1 MRFSIWP
8 QGNRPWADTLAITLH
23 AEQTGWDGVYFADH
37 FMANDPAG
45 GAPNDEPVLECW
57 ATLTGLAVATS
68 RLRIGS
74 LVCGNLYRHPALLAN
89 IATTVDNISDG
100 RLVLGLGAGW
110 QRNEHEAYGIDLLDT
125 RTRLDRFEEACAI
138 VRSLLHEERTTFA
151 GEHYTVTDAPCQP
164 RPVQEHLPLLLGA
177 SGERRTLRMVAEHAD
192 EWNVWSTPE
201 SFAQKTGVLARH
213 CEDIGREPG
222 SVVKSTQ
229 AMVYLSEDEEWLAKW
244 RTRDIGRPMIVGN
257 PEEVV
262 DIVGRYRDVG
272 VDELVVPDWTM
283 GPVGRTR
290 DTMDLFIE
298 RVAPA
303 LR

>member
-45 GAPNDEPVLECW
+45 GVPNDEPVLECW

-201 SFAQKTGVLARH
+201 SFAQKAGVLARH

-229 AMVYLSEDEEWLAKW
+229 AMVYLSEDEAWLAKW
-244 RTRDIGRPMIVGN
+244 RARDIGRPMIVGN